1 MIELFFLQDIDYDFF
16 QWVDPEIYDRGK
28 EVVKKQMGEDV
39 YIVQARHK
47 YIIDMLEDIRVAW
60 MERMFDKKQMMV
72 NSNDNICSKIRKKL
86 EDAKV
91 GSRVC
96 TSRPNGE
103 LKFKVRLL
111 DDRYI
116 VDFNEK
122 SCSCK
127 LWNLTGI
134 PCIHTISCI
143 N

>member
-1 MIELFFLQDIDYDFF
+1 
-16 QWVDPEIYDRGK
+16 
-28 EVVKKQMGEDV
+28 
-39 YIVQARHK
+39 
-47 YIIDMLEDIRVAW
+47 MLEDIRVAW

-116 VDFNEK
+116 VKLNEK
-122 SCSCK
+122 SCSCRQWD
-127 LWNLTGI
+127 LSGI
-134 PCIHTISCI
+134 PCIHADKWCI
-143 N
+143 FIFIENIFDNLLC